1 MAICD
6 RNLTHCLSRHWPYNM
21 KLTTRTLATWLLHAS
36 TLVVSTC
43 ALAQVQLP
51 PLALALTGQA
61 SSVVLTPP
69 TAYLIGSNP
78 ALWNSILGLFGPA
91 VKPYSEG
98 LRMLTIKQAIR
109 LRPVASAPTPPS
121 TVFANSYTQAV
132 SFGDSMSDTGNLY
145 DSIEHFGGRGMP
157 AAPSNRGRF
166 SDGVV
171 VVEAMTNALN
181 LPLVNYAFAGARSG
195 MDNLMPVY
203 GMQQG
208 MLKQIQDFLD
218 NQPGTSTPVDANA
231 LYVLWTGPD
240 DYYADG
246 NIFNKLTTYQ
256 IANNINQGMS
266 KLYKRGARHF
276 FVPLMPDLSITPS
289 AHEHNKTLG
298 NYLVNAKARS
308 AEFANVL
315 TNTLKAFAKQYPQAD
330 VRSFDTYT
338 YSQARMVQAAAE
350 GNNVTEPCYT
360 PVFPGVPGPVCAHP
374 DKYLFWDANHP
385 TSAGSTVIGT
395 DFAKAVVNNAPWP
408 SR

>member
-1 MAICD
+1 
-6 RNLTHCLSRHWPYNM
+6 M
-21 KLTTRTLATWLLHAS
+21 KKSKATLAAWLLPAA
-36 TLVVSTC
+36 TLMASTC
-43 ALAQVQLP
+43 AWAQVQLP

-69 TAYLIGSNP
+69 TAYAIGANP
-78 ALWNSILGLFGPA
+78 LLWNSILGLFGPD

-98 LRMLTIKQAIR
+98 LRMLTIKPALR
-109 LRPVASAPTPPS
+109 LRPVPSAPNPPD
-121 TVFANSYTQAV
+121 TVFANSYTQAI

-171 VVEAMTNALN
+171 VIEAMSNALN

-195 MDNLMPVY
+195 TTNLMPVY

-218 NQPGTSTPVDANA
+218 NQPGTRTPVDANA

-240 DYYADG
+240 DFYADG
-246 NIFNKLTTYQ
+246 NIFNKLTSAQ
-256 IANNINQGMS
+256 ITSNINKGMTS
-266 KLYKRGARHF
+266 LYKRGARHF

-289 AHEHNKTLG
+289 ATAHTQTLC
-298 NYLVNAKARS
+298 NDLVNAKARR
-308 AEFANVL
+308 AEFAAML
-315 TNTLKAFAKQYPQAD
+315 TSALQSFAQQYPQAK
-330 VRSFDTYT
+330 VHTFDTYT
-338 YSQARMVQAAAE
+338 YSQRRLAQAAAE

-395 DFAKAVVNNAPWP
+395 DFAKSLVETAALP

>member
-1 MAICD
+1 
-6 RNLTHCLSRHWPYNM
+6 M
-21 KLTTRTLATWLLHAS
+21 KHIKASTLATWLLPATTLLAS
-36 TLVVSTC
+36 SS

-51 PLALALTGQA
+51 PVALALTGQA

-69 TAYLIGSNP
+69 TAYAIGASP
-78 ALWNSILGLFGPA
+78 LVWNSILGLFGPD

-98 LRMLTIKQAIR
+98 LRMLTIKQAIK
-109 LRPVASAPTPPS
+109 LRPVPSAPTPPA
-121 TVFANSYTQAV
+121 TVFANSYTQAI

-145 DSIEHFGGRGMP
+145 DSLEHFGGKGMP
-157 AAPSNRGRF
+157 APPSHRGRF

-171 VVEAMTNALN
+171 VIEAMSNALN

-195 MDNLMPVY
+195 MNNLMPVY

-218 NQPGTSTPVDANA
+218 NQAGGKAQVDANA

-240 DYYADG
+240 DFYADG
-246 NIFNKLTTYQ
+246 NIFNKLTSAQ
-256 IANNINQGMS
+256 ITRHVNEGMTS
-266 KLYKRGARHF
+266 LYKRGARHF
-276 FVPLMPDLSITPS
+276 FVPQMPDLSITPS
-289 AHEHNKTLG
+289 AHDHNKTLG

-308 AEFANVL
+308 AEFAAML
-315 TNTLKAFAKQYPQAD
+315 TASLKAFAKQYPQAK
-330 VRSFDTYT
+330 VHTFDTYT
-338 YSQARMVQAAAE
+338 YSQARMAQAAAE

-360 PVFPGVPGPVCAHP
+360 PVFPGVPGPVCANP

-385 TSAGSTVIGT
+385 TAAGSTVIGT
-395 DFAKAVVNNAPWP
+395 DFARSLVETAALP

>member
-1 MAICD
+1 
-6 RNLTHCLSRHWPYNM
+6 M
-21 KLTTRTLATWLLHAS
+21 KLKPSTLFAWLLSVATLAAS
-36 TLVVSTC
+36 TS
-43 ALAQVQLP
+43 AQAQLP
-51 PLALALTGQA
+51 PLVLLATGQL
-61 SSVVLTPP
+61 SGVVLTPV
-69 TAYLIGSNP
+69 TAYAIGANVP
-78 ALWNSILGLFGPA
+78 LWNSTFSLFGPE
-91 VKPYSEG
+91 VKPYAEG
-98 LRMLTIKQAIR
+98 LRMLTIKRALR
-109 LRPVASAPTPPS
+109 LRPVASAPTPPA
-121 TVFANSYTQAV
+121 TVFANGYTQAI

-145 DSIEHFGGRGMP
+145 DSIEAFGGRGMP
-157 AAPSNRGRF
+157 AAPNNRGRF

-171 VVEAMTNALN
+171 VIEAMTNALN

-195 MDNLMPVY
+195 TDNLMPVY

-240 DYYADG
+240 DYYANG
-246 NIFNKLTTYQ
+246 NIFNKVTAYQ
-256 IANNINQGMS
+256 IANNVNQGMIR
-266 KLYKRGARHF
+266 LYKRGARHF

-289 AHEHNKTLG
+289 AHGHNKTLS

-308 AEFANVL
+308 AEFATVL
-315 TNTLKAFAKQYPQAD
+315 TNTLKAFARQYPQAQ
-330 VRSFDTYT
+330 VRTFDTYT
-338 YSQARMVQAAAE
+338 YSQERLAQAVAE

-385 TSAGSTVIGT
+385 TAAASIVIGT
-395 DFAKAVVNNAPWP
+395 DFAKAVVGTPLP